1 MWELVCTLATTG
13 SRLRL
18 AVDTNAVL
26 DGVLEIEGGELQ
38 KADGGIASVVAAWG
52 RGGVEE

>member
-38 KADGGIASVVAAWG
+38 KADGGIALVVAAWG